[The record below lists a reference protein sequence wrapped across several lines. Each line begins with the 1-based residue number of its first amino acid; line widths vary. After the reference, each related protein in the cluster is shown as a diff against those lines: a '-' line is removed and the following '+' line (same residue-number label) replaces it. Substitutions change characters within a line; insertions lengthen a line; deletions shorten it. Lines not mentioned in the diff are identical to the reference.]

1 MGSYL
6 KEYNLLKDSCISESP
21 PEHGGYLWKGEKQ
34 RLTAPLKTVQLYS
47 VCISAGSNLFQV
59 TPLVSSKQQGY
70 LPWFLPCLGI

>member
-6 KEYNLLKDSCISESP
+6 KEYNLRKDSCISESP

-47 VCISAGSNLFQV
+47 VYPMHLSWFESLPGNSVGFFKAAGLI
-59 TPLVSSKQQGY
+59 
-70 LPWFLPCLGI
+70 CLDFDLA